1 MRKKSV
7 VFLLA
12 GTMVLSLA
20 GCAGSPENSVVK
32 EKNLD
37 KMLEQAENTEEGA
50 AAYNDVLEEV
60 EGNYETYQ
68 TQIQDDSLRVKVDV
82 DAKVQV
88 PEVEKLSV
96 YRVSQKKIGQ
106 EFLDNVRNALTDDVT
121 YYEGRMQSART
132 KSVIAKEIQ
141 EEKDMIANL
150 KAGKD
155 GLDEEGVQQYKLE
168 YEQNLQELEAEYET
182 APDDVKLTDYP
193 SDNKIYSIEEL
204 YKKYPEDTFYEWEY
218 SIHPDCEVYYGVS
231 DAKDG
236 NYHALFAQNSGNY
249 GNCLR
254 YMNSKYGY
262 GMISSAF
269 VEDDMEFAVL
279 KKEGETPDFAE
290 AGVGLEKMPELAD
303 KEPLTLSEE
312 AARGQADE
320 LMQKLNLADY
330 KCCESGIY
338 SQLIGEEDEYYRDVY
353 KFLYMRNM
361 DGIFVD
367 NSAGFKYVDE
377 WQGDE
382 YTKKVWGNEAVVIAV
397 NDNGIVDFRYLTPL
411 SVDETVVEKT
421 SIKSFQDIK
430 DTFEQMVVIENA
442 VEGEEGTV
450 SIEVTDVKL
459 VYTRISEKDSF
470 DTGLIVPV
478 WDFEGR
484 MIDEYGQEVTGNIL
498 SINAIDGTVI
508 NRDLGY

>member
-1 MRKKSV
+1 MRKKGV

-12 GTMVLSLA
+12 GTLVISLA
-20 GCAGSPENSVVK
+20 GCAGSPENPVVK

-50 AAYNDVLEEV
+50 ASYDDVLKEV

-68 TQIQDDSLRVKVDV
+68 TQFQDDSLRVKVDV
-82 DAKVQV
+82 DARVQV
-88 PEVEKLSV
+88 PDVEKLSV
-96 YRVSQKKIGQ
+96 YRVSQKKISQ
-106 EFLDNVRNALTDDVT
+106 EFLDSVRNALTEDVP
-121 YYEGRMQSART
+121 YYEGRMKSART
-132 KSVIAKEIQ
+132 KPVIAKEIQ
-141 EEKDMIANL
+141 DYKDMIDAL
-150 KAGKD
+150 KAGED
-155 GLDEEGVQQYKLE
+155 GLDEEGVQQYKSE
-168 YEQNLQELEAEYET
+168 YEQRLQELEAEYET
-182 APDDVKLTDYP
+182 VPDDVKLTDYP
-193 SDNKIYSIEEL
+193 SDNKIYSIQEL
-204 YKKYPEDTFYEWEY
+204 CGKDSEDEFYKWEY
-218 SIHPDCEVYYGVS
+218 SLHPDCEIYYGVS

-236 NYHALFAQNSGNY
+236 NYHALFVQNSSDY

-254 YMNSKYGY
+254 YMNSKSGY
-262 GMISSAF
+262 GRIHSAF
-269 VEDDMEFAVL
+269 VEDDIEFAVL
-279 KKEGETPDFAE
+279 KKEGEAPDFTE
-290 AGVGLEKMPELAD
+290 VGVDLGKVPKLAD

-312 AARGQADE
+312 AARGQAEE
-320 LMQKLNLADY
+320 LMQKLNLTDY

-338 SQLIGEEDEYYRDVY
+338 SQLINEENDYYRDVY

-361 DGIFVD
+361 DGVFVD
-367 NSAGFKYVDE
+367 NSAGFKFVDE
-377 WQGDE
+377 WRGDE

-411 SVDETVVEKT
+411 SIDETVVEK
-421 SIKSFQDIK
+421 SGIKSFMDIK

-442 VEGEEGTV
+442 VEDEDGTV

-470 DTGLIVPV
+470 DTGLVVPV

-484 MIDEYGQEVTGNIL
+484 ITDEFGREETGNIL

-508 NRDLGY
+508 NRSLGY

>member
-1 MRKKSV
+1 MRKKSI

-20 GCAGSPENSVVK
+20 GCASSPENPVVK
-32 EKNLD
+32 GKNLD
-37 KMLEQAENTEEGA
+37 KMLEQAENTKEGA
-50 AAYNDVLEEV
+50 ASYNDVLKEV
-60 EGNYETYQ
+60 EGNYDTYQ
-68 TQIQDDSLRVKVDV
+68 TQIQDDSLRVKVNV
-82 DAKVQV
+82 DARVQV

-96 YRVSQKKIGQ
+96 YRVSQKKISQ
-106 EFLDNVRNALTDDVT
+106 EFLDSVRNALTADVP

-132 KSVIAKEIQ
+132 KSLIAKEIQ
-141 EEKDMIANL
+141 EYKDMIDDL
-150 KAGKD
+150 ETGKN
-155 GLDEEGVQQYKLE
+155 GLDEEGVQQYKSE
-168 YEQNLQELEAEYET
+168 YEQTLQELEAEYEN

-193 SDNKIYSIEEL
+193 SDNKIYGIQEL
-204 YKKYPEDTFYEWEY
+204 CGKYPEDEFYKWEY
-218 SIHPDCEVYYGVS
+218 SLHPDAEVYYGVS

-236 NYHALFAQNSGNY
+236 IYHALFVQNSSDY

-254 YMNSKYGY
+254 YMNSKNGY
-262 GMISSAF
+262 GRIYSAF

-279 KKEGETPDFAE
+279 KKEGETPDFTE
-290 AGVGLEKMPELAD
+290 AGVDLGKTPELAD
-303 KEPLTLSEE
+303 NEPLTLSEE

-320 LMQKLNLADY
+320 LLQKLNLTDY

-338 SQLIGEEDEYYRDVY
+338 SQLIGEEYDKYRDIY

-367 NSAGFKYVDE
+367 NSAGIKLTDG
-377 WQGDE
+377 WQGND
-382 YTKKVWGNEAVVIAV
+382 YVKKAWGNEAVVVAV

-442 VEGEEGTV
+442 VEGEEGNV

-459 VYTRISEKDSF
+459 VYTRISEEDSF
-470 DTGLIVPV
+470 DTGLVVPV

-484 MIDEYGQEVTGNIL
+484 IINEFGYEETGNIL

-508 NRDLGY
+508 NRRLGY

>member
-12 GTMVLSLA
+12 GAMILSLA
-20 GCAGSPENSVVK
+20 GCTGSPENSVVK

-50 AAYNDVLEEV
+50 ASYNDVLKEV

-82 DAKVQV
+82 NARVQV
-88 PEVEKLSV
+88 PEVDKLSV
-96 YRVSQKKIGQ
+96 YRVSQKKISQ
-106 EFLDNVRNALTDDVT
+106 EFLDSVRNALTADIP
-121 YYEGRMQSART
+121 YYEGRMKGART
-132 KSVIAKEIQ
+132 KPVIAKEIQ
-141 EEKDMIANL
+141 EYKDMIDAL
-150 KAGKD
+150 KAGED
-155 GLDEEGVQQYKLE
+155 GLDEEGVQQYKSE
-168 YEQNLQELEAEYET
+168 YEQSLQELEAEYET
-182 APDDVKLTDYP
+182 APDDVKLMDYP

-204 YKKYPEDTFYEWEY
+204 YKKYPKDTFYEWEY

-236 NYHALFAQNSGNY
+236 SYHALFVQNSSDY

-269 VEDDMEFAVL
+269 VESDLESAVL
-279 KKEGETPDFAE
+279 KKEGEAPDFTE
-290 AGVGLEKMPELAD
+290 AGVDLGKVPELAD

-312 AARGQADE
+312 AAREQAE
-320 LMQKLNLADY
+320 KLMQKLNLADY
-330 KCCESGIY
+330 KCYESGIY
-338 SQLIGEEDEYYRDVY
+338 SQLIADEDEYYRDVY

-367 NSAGFKYVDE
+367 NSAGFKFVDE
-377 WQGDE
+377 WKGDE
-382 YTKKVWGNEAVVIAV
+382 YTKKAWGNEAVVIAV

-421 SIKSFQDIK
+421 GIKSFQDIK

-442 VEGEEGTV
+442 VEGEDGSV

-470 DTGLIVPV
+470 DTGLVVPV

-484 MIDEYGQEVTGNIL
+484 ITDEYGQEVTGNIL

-508 NRDLGY
+508 NRSLGY

>member
-1 MRKKSV
+1 MRKKNI

-37 KMLEQAENTEEGA
+37 KMLEQAENTGEGA
-50 AAYNDVLEEV
+50 ASYDDVLDEV

-68 TQIQDDSLRVKVDV
+68 TQFQDDSLRVKVDV
-82 DAKVQV
+82 NARVQV
-88 PEVEKLSV
+88 PEVDKLSV
-96 YRVSQKKIGQ
+96 YRVSQKKISQ
-106 EFLDNVRNALTDDVT
+106 EFLDSVRNALTDDVT
-121 YYEGRMQSART
+121 YYEGRMQNART

-141 EEKDMIANL
+141 ERKDMIADL
-150 KAGKD
+150 KAGSD
-155 GLDEEGVQQYKLE
+155 GLDEEGVEQYKSE

-182 APDDVKLTDYP
+182 APDDVELTDFP

-204 YKKYPEDTFYEWEY
+204 CSRDPEDEFYKWEY
-218 SIHPDCEVYYGVS
+218 SLHPDCEVYYGVS

-236 NYHALFAQNSGNY
+236 SCHSLFVQNSNDY

-262 GMISSAF
+262 SMISSAF

-279 KKEGETPDFAE
+279 KEEGKTPDFIE
-290 AGVGLEKMPELAD
+290 AGIDLGKDPELAD

-312 AARGQADE
+312 AARGQAEE
-320 LMQKLNLADY
+320 LMQKLNLTDY

-338 SQLIGEEDEYYRDVY
+338 SQMIGEERDYYRDVY

-361 DGIFVD
+361 DGVFVD
-367 NSAGFKYVDE
+367 NSAGFKMVDE
-377 WQGDE
+377 WRGDE
-382 YTKKVWGNEAVVIAV
+382 YTKKAWGNEAVVIAV

-421 SIKSFQDIK
+421 GIKSFQDIK

-442 VEGEEGTV
+442 VEGEDGTV

-470 DTGLIVPV
+470 DTGLVVPV

-484 MIDEYGQEVTGNIL
+484 ITDEYGRDETGNIL

-508 NRDLGY
+508 NRSLGY

>member
-1 MRKKSV
+1 MKKKSV

-12 GTMVLSLA
+12 GVMMLSLT
-20 GCAGSPENSVVK
+20 GCAGSPENPVVK

-37 KMLEQAENTEEGA
+37 KMLEQAENTGEGA
-50 AAYNDVLEEV
+50 ASYHDVLKEV

-82 DAKVQV
+82 NARVQV
-88 PEVEKLSV
+88 PEVDKLSV
-96 YRVSQKKIGQ
+96 YRVRQKKISQ
-106 EFLDNVRNALTDDVT
+106 EFLDNVRNALTADVS
-121 YYEGRMQSART
+121 YYEGRIKETRT

-141 EEKDMIANL
+141 EEKDMIAGL

-155 GLDEEGVQQYKLE
+155 GLDEEGVQQYKSE
-168 YEQNLQELEAEYET
+168 YEQRLQELEAEYET
-182 APDDVKLTDYP
+182 AVDDVKLTDYP
-193 SDNKIYSIEEL
+193 SDNKIYPIQEL
-204 YKKYPEDTFYEWEY
+204 YKKYPKDNFYEWEH
-218 SIHPDCEVYYGVS
+218 SIHPDAEVYYGIS

-236 NYHALFAQNSGNY
+236 SYHALFVQNSGDY

-254 YMNSKYGY
+254 YMNSQYGY

-269 VEDDMEFAVL
+269 VEDDMKFSVL
-279 KKEGETPDFAE
+279 KKEGEAPDFVE
-290 AGVGLEKMPELAD
+290 AGVGLEKNPELAD

-320 LMQKLNLADY
+320 LMQKLNLTDY

-338 SQLIGEEDEYYRDVY
+338 SQLVGEENDYYRDVY

-361 DGIFVD
+361 DGVFVD
-367 NSAGFKYVDE
+367 NSAGLKFVDE
-377 WQGDE
+377 WKGDE
-382 YTKKVWGNEAVVIAV
+382 YTKKAWGNEAVVVAV

-421 SIKSFQDIK
+421 GIKSFQDIK

-442 VEGEEGTV
+442 VEEGNV
-450 SIEVTDVKL
+450 LIEVTDVKL

-470 DTGLIVPV
+470 DTGLVVPV

-484 MIDEYGQEVTGNIL
+484 ITSEYGREEAGNIL

-508 NRDLGY
+508 NRRLGY